1 MICLVTENKK
11 GAKGKEIDDHSD
23 IMFYILKQ
31 RKNQDP
37 NRDLLFYFSYFI
49 GDQTGLFFQREEKG
63 LTWLGVRSNNEIFV
77 IENRRKSNK
86 KSNACHDWGHQY
98 FEWLPRNFLK
108 FRESSHKFS
117 GLNDRVLGVGTDSAG
132 KSTSLLRI
140 GFACFQLPL
149 LENDAVFVVPLVYG
163 VPSVL
168 KNFVMGDSLNHG
180 FRELLDKIL

>member
-11 GAKGKEIDDHSD
+11 GAKSKEIDDHSD
-23 IMFYILKQ
+23 IVFYILKQ

-117 GLNDRVLGVGTDSAG
+117 GLNDRVLGVGTDSEFCHLPG
-132 KSTSLLRI
+132 SPLRFSGLDLLVSNFPSSKTTPFSWSLL
-140 GFACFQLPL
+140 CTVCQ
-149 LENDAVFVVPLVYG
+149 VCW
-163 VPSVL
+163 
-168 KNFVMGDSLNHG
+168 
-180 FRELLDKIL
+180 KIS